1 MLDQRAAVGWDLG
14 FVNAKVSACSRMRRA
29 GSVLV
34 IEDEPPEL
42 FFLISAMKA
51 KGCKSASLTEISVSE

>member
-1 MLDQRAAVGWDLG
+1 
-14 FVNAKVSACSRMRRA
+14 MRRA
-29 GSVLV
+29 GPVLV

-51 KGCKSASLTEISVSE
+51 KGCKSASLTEISVSD